1 MGFDIVRHGRDDSTG
16 GKPLTL
22 IDLTHRIT
30 PRMPVYP
37 GTEPPEIQPANT
49 VERNGF
55 AETLIRMYSH
65 TGTHVDAPS
74 HMLAD
79 APSLDQFGVDR
90 FVGRA
95 CAIDVSADGRDTIG
109 PELLRRHADLV
120 AGCDFVLLHTGWSRH
135 WGEARYFEGFPVL
148 SAEAA
153 EWLVSRGLKGVGVD
167 AISPDPV
174 GATVF
179 ANHLAFFRA
188 GIVIVE
194 NLANLGPLV
203 GRIFTFSC
211 LPLAF
216 ERADGSPVRA
226 VAILE

>member
-1 MGFDIVRHGRDDSTG
+1 
-16 GKPLTL
+16 LTL

-30 PRMPVYP
+30 PGMPVYP
-37 GTEPPEIQPANT
+37 GTEPPDIRPANT

-74 HMLAD
+74 HMLAG
-79 APSLDQFGVDR
+79 APTLDQLGVDR

-95 CAIDVSADGRDTIG
+95 CAIDVSASGADIIG
-109 PELLRRHADLV
+109 PDVLRAQADLA
-120 AGCDFVLLHTGWSRH
+120 AGCDFVLLHTGWSRY
-135 WGEARYFEGFPVL
+135 WGVARYFDGFPVL
-148 SAEAA
+148 SADAA
-153 EWLVSRGLKGVGVD
+153 DWLVARGLKGVGVD

-174 GATVF
+174 GAAVF

-188 GIVIVE
+188 GIVIIE
-194 NLANLGPLV
+194 NLANLGPLA
-203 GRIFTFSC
+203 GRNFTFSC

-226 VAILE
+226 VAVLD